1 VVANILVAASSEPR
15 AALDRIL
22 AGHDLSCPETLEK
35 AEQML
40 RNRFFDMIVCTVF
53 FDESRM
59 FDLLRLAKSTP
70 EWQCIPFV
78 CARVRQHVL
87 EASVAREAI
96 AFTCKSLG
104 AAEFLDVANYPYP
117 ADTDREMRAA
127 VERLLDA
134 EKNRPH
140 RG

>member
-1 VVANILVAASSEPR
+1 VVAKILVAASSEPR
-15 AALDRIL
+15 EALEHIL

-35 AEQML
+35 AEQVL
-40 RNRFFDMIVCTVF
+40 RNRSFDMIICTVV

-59 FDLLRLAKSTP
+59 FDLLRLAKSAP

-78 CARVRQHVL
+78 CARLRPHVL
-87 EASVAREAI
+87 EASITREAI

-104 AAEFLDVANYPYP
+104 AVEFLDVANYPYP

-134 EKNRPH
+134 VKNRPN